1 MPMRR
6 GRVDGVKKNDPPWA
20 QLKEFTM
27 LPQPTI
33 TSQILKALRR
43 SSDIELD
50 ELVSS
55 LPTLGWNQIFLEV
68 DRLSRTGAV
77 RVTSKG
83 GLYWLS
89 LGPVEKG

>member
-1 MPMRR
+1 
-6 GRVDGVKKNDPPWA
+6 
-20 QLKEFTM
+20 M
-27 LPQPTI
+27 LPQRTT

-55 LPTLGWNQIFLEV
+55 LPALGWNQIFLEV

-77 RVTSKG
+77 RVTSKA

-89 LGPVEKG
+89 LGPVEKVKG